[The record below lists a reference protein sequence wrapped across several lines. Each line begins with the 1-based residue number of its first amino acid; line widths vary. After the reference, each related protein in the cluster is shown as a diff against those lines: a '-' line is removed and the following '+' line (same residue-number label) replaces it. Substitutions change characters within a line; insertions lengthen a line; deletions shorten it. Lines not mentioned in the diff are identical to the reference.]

1 MTRAD
6 AAPRFISPS
15 PSTTPR
21 LVDLVEAAY
30 DLDAALDDWIA
41 GVLVHADELD
51 HGLGVFGFLQ
61 RIAKTGIEQ
70 LGVVVRGGPEDLERI
85 VIGRE
90 RLSHSTDHVSFAAS
104 PLMRSGSYRAQIAR
118 AGVDVEAYDRSMGD
132 LGLADLLGISTNLG
146 GGLVFSLVAPTPT
159 PFIER
164 PSQIQRYQR
173 LGAHLG
179 AGLRLRERLADP
191 SRIPE
196 LVFRPD
202 GKLMHAETG
211 LSTQLLE
218 RARAG
223 LMRTERARD
232 KTLRQADPDQSLSL
246 WQGLVTGRWS
256 LVDRHEGSH
265 RYVVAYKN
273 ELDLPRPPTLTS
285 REAQVARF
293 IVGGA
298 SLKET
303 AYALGVSVST
313 VHDALTR
320 AMKKLKVTHRTE
332 LAVVW
337 QRAQGI
343 PETDLVKVPLA
354 KDPSDALAVL
364 ADLTPA
370 EREVAALIAEGRS
383 TAEIAEI
390 RGTSSHTTSNQLSAL
405 YDKLGVRSRGE
416 LAALL
421 AGTRGPEPENSLF
434 R

>member
-1 MTRAD
+1 MTD
-6 AAPRFISPS
+6 AAPRFIAATRA
-15 PSTTPR
+15 TTPR

-61 RIAKTGIEQ
+61 RIAESGIEQ

-85 VIGRE
+85 AKGRE

-146 GGLVFSLVAPTPT
+146 GGLVFSIVAPTPT
-159 PFIER
+159 PYKER
-164 PSQIQRYQR
+164 PAAILRYQR

-179 AGLRLRERLADP
+179 AGLRLRERLSEP
-191 SRIPE
+191 TRIPE

-202 GKLMHAETG
+202 GKLMHAEAE
-211 LSTQLLE
+211 LPSSLLE

-223 LMRTERARD
+223 LARTERARD
-232 KTLRQADPDQSLSL
+232 KSLRQTDPDHALSL
-246 WQGLVTGRWS
+246 WQGLVSGRWS
-256 LVDRHEGSH
+256 LVDRHEGSK

-273 ELDLPRPPTLTS
+273 ELELPRPATLTA
-285 REAQVARF
+285 REATVARF

-303 AYALGVSVST
+303 AYATGVSVST

-320 AMKKLKVTHRTE
+320 AMKKLKVTHRAE
-332 LAVVW
+332 LAQVW
-337 QRAQGI
+337 QHAQLI
-343 PETDLVKVPLA
+343 PDADIVKVPLA
-354 KDPSDALAVL
+354 VDPSAAL

-370 EREVAALIAEGRS
+370 EREVATLIAEGRS
-383 TAEIAEI
+383 TSEIARA
-390 RGTSSHTTSNQLSAL
+390 RGTSNHTVSNQLSAL

-421 AGTRGPEPENSLF
+421 AGTRTLAPENSLF

>member
-1 MTRAD
+1 MTTARAD
-6 AAPRFISPS
+6 AAPRFITAARSN
-15 PSTTPR
+15 TPR

-30 DLDAALDDWIA
+30 DLDAELNDWIS

-61 RIAKTGIEQ
+61 RIAQTGIEH
-70 LGVVVRGGPEDLERI
+70 LGVVVRGGPEDLQRI
-85 VIGRE
+85 VLGRE
-90 RLSHSTDHVSFAAS
+90 RLSHSSDHVSFAAS
-104 PLMRSGSYRAQIAR
+104 PLLRSGSYRAQIAK

-146 GGLVFSLVAPTPT
+146 GGLVFSIVAPTPT
-159 PFIER
+159 PYRER
-164 PSQIQRYQR
+164 PAAIQRYQR

-202 GKLMHAETG
+202 GKLLHAETE
-211 LSTQLLE
+211 LPAPLLE

-223 LMRTERARD
+223 LARSELARK
-232 KTLRQADPDQSLSL
+232 KTLREADPDQSLSL
-246 WQGLVTGRWS
+246 WQGLVSGRWS
-256 LVDRHEGSH
+256 LVDKHEGH
-265 RYVVAYKN
+265 RRYVVAYKN
-273 ELDLPRPPTLTS
+273 ELDLPRPATLTP
-285 REAQVARF
+285 REAVVARF

-320 AMKKLKVTHRTE
+320 AMGKLRVTHRAE
-332 LAVVW
+332 LAQVW
-337 QRAQGI
+337 QHAQNMPDADI
-343 PETDLVKVPLA
+343 VKVPLA
-354 KDPSDALAVL
+354 VDTEASLAQLPMLAAL
-364 ADLTPA
+364 TSA
-370 EREVAALIAEGRS
+370 EREVASLIAEGRS
-383 TAEIAEI
+383 TAEIARA
-390 RGTSSHTTSNQLSAL
+390 RGTSAHTVSNQLSAL

-421 AGTRGPEPENSLF
+421 AGTRDAEP
-434 R
+434 